1 MKIRSGSFNIVFPN
15 VANMREN
22 LFNLEKVFSNFM
34 PPFNLIP
41 IPNEAPPEFP
51 RITATSKNG
60 HSQLMVSGNNVQ
72 VTTMFDSH
80 FWNDLASWFSYMED
94 MRDKILASLSLFGL
108 ERENMPAFYYSGLNM
123 QTEFSSE
130 DGIDDPVSF
139 IVGHFFK
146 GNISPDIKDIAFR
159 TTLTVD
165 DTYFINVEISN
176 HRYLEGTQIVP
187 GSLYGTKETSHTLAV
202 SIDINDRLAF
212 NTKNAYFST
221 KDTPQRIFELSRK
234 FITDSLPVLIER
246 GDINYV
252 K

>member
-1 MKIRSGSFNIVFPN
+1 MKIRTGSFNIVFPN
-15 VANMREN
+15 VLDMREN

-34 PPFNLIP
+34 SPFNLMP

-80 FWNDLASWFSYMED
+80 FWKDLTSCFSYMED

-108 ERENMPAFYYSGLNM
+108 EHEKELTFYYSGLNM
-123 QTEFSSE
+123 QIEFSGD

-139 IVGHFFK
+139 IAGRFFK
-146 GNISPDIKDIAFR
+146 GSISQSIKDIAFR

-176 HRYLEGTQIVP
+176 HRFLEGAQIVP
-187 GSLYGTKETSHTLAV
+187 GSLYGMKETSHTLTV
-202 SIDINDRLAF
+202 NIDINDRLAF
-212 NTKNAYFST
+212 NTKNAYLST
-221 KDTPQRIFELSRK
+221 KDTPKKIFELSKK
-234 FITDSLPVLIER
+234 FITESLPVLIER
-246 GDINYV
+246 GDIVYV
-252 K
+252 